1 MTTSTKA
8 GPDGETLLG
17 DFLVMARIRAF
28 EERVSRYF
36 REGQIPGFVHV
47 SIGQEAIASGVC
59 GALRRDDFITTTHRG
74 HGHCLA
80 KGADPVG
87 MMAELF
93 GRVDG
98 TCRGRGGSMH
108 IADPS
113 FGILGANGIV
123 AAGLP
128 LAVGAALAAKRGGT
142 DAVAVAFA
150 GEGTVHAGAFHEA
163 AALAVLWQVPMV
175 FVIENN
181 HFSEFTYSDG
191 MWRGTPLLERAT
203 SYGMESAV
211 RIDGNDVAEVRATA
225 EEAIAACRAGGG
237 PGLIEAMTY
246 RIHGHYEGDA
256 VPYRDADEFAEW
268 QGRDPIQRT
277 LTGLR
282 EAGLG
287 DRADELLAE
296 AATEMD
302 RAVEL
307 GLASPY
313 PDADTVLEDVYA

>member
-1 MTTSTKA
+1 MTTDTKT
-8 GPDGETLLG
+8 DTRLE
-17 DFLVMARIRAF
+17 DFRSMARIRAF

-36 REGQIPGFVHV
+36 REGKIPGFVHV
-47 SIGQEAIASGVC
+47 SIGQEAIAAGVC
-59 GALRRDDFITTTHRG
+59 GALEDRDFITTTHRG

-93 GRVDG
+93 GREGG

-113 FGILGANGIV
+113 LGILGANGIV
-123 AAGLP
+123 AAGMP
-128 LAVGAALAAKRGGT
+128 LAVGAALSALRQGT
-142 DAVAVAFA
+142 GAVAVAFS
-150 GEGTVHAGAFHEA
+150 GEGSVHSGAFHEA
-163 AALAVLWQVPMV
+163 AALAVLWQVPMI

-191 MWRGTPLLERAT
+191 MWRGSPLLDRALG
-203 SYGMESAV
+203 YGMDSAV
-211 RIDGNDVAEVRATA
+211 RIDGNDVVAVREAAES
-225 EEAIAACRAGGG
+225 AIASCRAGGG
-237 PGLIEAMTY
+237 PVLIEALTY

-256 VPYRDADEFAEW
+256 VPYRDADEFAKW
-268 QGRDPIQRT
+268 QALDPLQRT
-277 LTGLR
+277 LADLT
-282 EAGLG
+282 EAGQRDDAQRRLDDAG
-287 DRADELLAE
+287 
-296 AATEMD
+296 TEMD

-313 PDADTVLEDVYA
+313 PDASTVLEDVYA